1 MQHLVRWGRAFAVS
15 PRHAIAGFAGADEVP
30 QARIEAI
37 AGAAVERAKERAR
50 ERAKE
55 RAKER
60 GVVTAYGRD
69 GIPGVP
75 DTRP

>member
-1 MQHLVRWGRAFAVS
+1 MT
-15 PRHAIAGFAGADEVP
+15 GFDGGDEVP
-30 QARIEAI
+30 PARIEAI
-37 AGAAVERAKERAR
+37 AGAAV
-50 ERAKE
+50 E

>member
-1 MQHLVRWGRAFAVS
+1 MQHLVRWRRAFAAS
-15 PRHAIAGFAGADEVP
+15 PRHTIAAFAGANEVP

-50 ERAKE
+50 ER
-55 RAKER
+55 